1 METDATKFNSA
12 APFNNH
18 ARIQTLDAAAG
29 NGATRIGDLPELKN
43 HFGTVHGGA
52 LYTVGEVAAA
62 RAVLSALGEHI
73 AHLHA
78 VTRSAR
84 IRYLKAARGAIDA
97 RATLS
102 PGLVQEAL
110 AAVEQQGHAEVT
122 VEVALTDAQGI
133 VVATM
138 VVDWHIGRPRTA

>member
-1 METDATKFNSA
+1 MEPERPVYQSA

-18 ARIQTLDAAAG
+18 ARIQIMETEPG
-29 NGATRIGDLPELKN
+29 IGATRIADLPELKN

-52 LYTVGEVAAA
+52 LYTLGEVAAA
-62 RAVLSALGEHI
+62 RAVLTALGERI
-73 AHLHA
+73 AQLQA
-78 VTRSAR
+78 VTRGAR
-84 IRYLKAARGAIDA
+84 IRYVRPARGAIDA

-102 PGLVQEAL
+102 LADVGAAL
-110 AAVEQQGHAEVT
+110 AAVEQQGRAEIP

-138 VVDWHIGRPRTA
+138 VVEWHLGRPRTA